1 MNHLIRQAGVG
12 LGSLGHPHPVCC
24 FLAFLC
30 FCFGFDDCWASIV
43 AGVMVFGYAT
53 NGAVFGMVFKDALLV
68 AASDEAFVFV
78 CWVG

>member
-12 LGSLGHPHPVCC
+12 LGSLGHPRLVCG

-53 NGAVFGMVFKDALLV
+53 DGAVFGVVFANALLV
-68 AASDEAFVFV
+68 AA
-78 CWVG
+78 